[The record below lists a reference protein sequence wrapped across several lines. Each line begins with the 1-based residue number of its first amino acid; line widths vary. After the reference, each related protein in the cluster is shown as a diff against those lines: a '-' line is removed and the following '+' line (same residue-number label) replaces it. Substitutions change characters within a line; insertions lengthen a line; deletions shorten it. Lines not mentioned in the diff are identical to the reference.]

1 MEKMLVIV
9 FDTEK
14 KAYEGLRALNQLD
27 SEGSITI
34 HAEAVIDKNND
45 GAVTVKQ
52 GDGDFSLPGTLLQAV
67 RA

>member
-52 GDGDFSLPGTLLQAV
+52 GDGDFPFEP
-67 RA
+67 